1 MRLLRLY
8 PNKCEMSSSVLLFIV
23 LVLLIDSSRCC
34 LAFSIISNTNP
45 TANNSLESMLNLAFK
60 RAEWDGTVVEGAH
73 DDEFGGEPCDDN
85 NDIFIPSAGFLS
97 EATSI
102 VSPGGG
108 GGSTI
113 VGGIPLFDPFKNAGR
128 IHQLSMMEK
137 ENGSD
142 YIISED
148 DLEEMGG
155 DPSFLDNGVVVNDRI
170 GTIDDNSSKF
180 IWDGTVDEDAHND

>member
-1 MRLLRLY
+1 
-8 PNKCEMSSSVLLFIV
+8 MSTSVLLFF
-23 LVLLIDSSRCC
+23 VLLLVDSSRCC
-34 LAFSIISNTNP
+34 LAFSTISNTNP
-45 TANNSLESMLNLAFK
+45 THLAST

-73 DDEFGGEPCDDN
+73 DDEFGGEPSDD
-85 NDIFIPSAGFLS
+85 DDLFIPSAGFLS

-102 VSPGGG
+102 ISPVLAMTVGS

-113 VGGIPLFDPFKNAGR
+113 VEAGIPLFDPFKNAGR

-137 ENGSD
+137 EDGTD

-155 DPSFLDNGVVVNDRI
+155 DPSFLNNSVVVNDRI
-170 GTIDDNSSKF
+170 GTIDDDSSKF
-180 IWDGTVDEDAHND
+180 IWDGTIDEDAHND

>member
-1 MRLLRLY
+1 
-8 PNKCEMSSSVLLFIV
+8 MSSSVSLSIV

-45 TANNSLESMLNLAFK
+45 TANNSLESMLHLAFK

-73 DDEFGGEPCDDN
+73 DDEFGGEPSDDN

-102 VSPGGG
+102 VSPALAVATAGSGG

-142 YIISED
+142 YIICED

-155 DPSFLDNGVVVNDRI
+155 DPSFLDNVVAVNDRI

>member
-1 MRLLRLY
+1 M
-8 PNKCEMSSSVLLFIV
+8 

-45 TANNSLESMLNLAFK
+45 TANNSLESMLHLAFK

-73 DDEFGGEPCDDN
+73 DDEFGGEPSDD
-85 NDIFIPSAGFLS
+85 DDLFIPSAGFLS

-102 VSPGGG
+102 VSSALSMAAGS
-108 GGSTI
+108 GGSII
-113 VGGIPLFDPFKNAGR
+113 VGDGIPLFDPFKNAGR
-128 IHQLSMMEK
+128 IHQLSMIEK
-137 ENGSD
+137 ENGID

-155 DPSFLDNGVVVNDRI
+155 DPSFLDNVVVVNDRI

>member
-1 MRLLRLY
+1 ML
-8 PNKCEMSSSVLLFIV
+8 
-23 LVLLIDSSRCC
+23 LLIDSSRCC

-45 TANNSLESMLNLAFK
+45 TANNSQESMLHLAFK

-73 DDEFGGEPCDDN
+73 DDEFGGEPSDD
-85 NDIFIPSAGFLS
+85 DDLFIPSAGFLS

-102 VSPGGG
+102 ISPSLAMAAGS

-113 VGGIPLFDPFKNAGR
+113 AGAGIPLFDPFKNAGR

-142 YIISED
+142 YIINED
-148 DLEEMGG
+148 DIEEMGG
-155 DPSFLDNGVVVNDRI
+155 DPSFLDNVVVNNRT
-170 GTIDDNSSKF
+170 GTIDDDDSFSHF

>member
-1 MRLLRLY
+1 M
-8 PNKCEMSSSVLLFIV
+8 VLLFIV
-23 LVLLIDSSRCC
+23 LLLSDSTRRC
-34 LAFSIISNTNP
+34 LAFSISNTTP
-45 TANNSLESMLNLAFK
+45 TNHRGSMLNLDSK

-73 DDEFGGEPCDDN
+73 DDEFGGEPSDDN

-102 VSPGGG
+102 VSPALAVATAGSGG

-113 VGGIPLFDPFKNAGR
+113 VGGIPLFDPFKNAGT

-155 DPSFLDNGVVVNDRI
+155 DPSFLDNVVVVNDRI